1 MSKNSLRLLT
11 SLRLGSTT
19 LRKRIVFGVHPTHM
33 GMDGRGMATDQ
44 VGDRAAPRRA
54 AYALFE
60 GRKAALGP

>member
-11 SLRLGSTT
+11 TLRLCSTT
-19 LRKRIVFGVHPTHM
+19 LRNRIVFGAHPTHM
-33 GMDGRGMATDQ
+33 GMDGRGTATDQ
-44 VGDRAAPRRA
+44 TGNRAAPRRA

>member
-1 MSKNSLRLLT
+1 MSKNAPRLLT

-19 LRKRIVFGVHPTHM
+19 LRNRIVFGAHPTHM
-33 GMDGRGMATDQ
+33 GMDGRGTATNQ
-44 VGDRAAPRRA
+44 IGDRAAPRRA